1 MEFNFK
7 HDFNQN
13 GNKIILIYIFFYSYI
28 KRFIKSS

>member
-13 GNKIILIYIFFYSYI
+13 GKKILIYIFFYSYI